1 MYLPKEKVE
10 DSIIYKEEIESCAM
24 LLLKEI
30 NDISPI
36 NGYKFLSFSDIDLGS
51 VEFSGEYFC
60 SCCTDYESYEY
71 SFDSVLL
78 YDKTSR
84 ELFINNLKK
93 EAAKK

>member
-36 NGYKFLSFSDIDLGS
+36 NGYKFLSFSD
-51 VEFSGEYFC
+51 
-60 SCCTDYESYEY
+60 
-71 SFDSVLL
+71 
-78 YDKTSR
+78 
-84 ELFINNLKK
+84 
-93 EAAKK
+93 